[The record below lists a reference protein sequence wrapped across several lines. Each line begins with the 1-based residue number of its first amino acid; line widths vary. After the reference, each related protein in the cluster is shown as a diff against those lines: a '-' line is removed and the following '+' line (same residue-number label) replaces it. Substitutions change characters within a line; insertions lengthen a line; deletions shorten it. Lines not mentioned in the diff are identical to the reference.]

1 MTDIVDK
8 LSKYVAGM
16 GTRDLSQY
24 TAFATAEEIG
34 EAIDEIEKLRKQKQD
49 LIFWFRTNMM
59 YHAKEYSHQEFDAKL
74 KEILDEIEI

>member
-16 GTRDLSQY
+16 GTRDPSQY

-34 EAIDEIEKLRKQKQD
+34 EAIDEIQKLRKQKQD
-49 LIFWFRTNMM
+49 LIFWFRINMM
-59 YHAKEYSHQEFDAKL
+59 HHAKDYSRDEFDAKL
-74 KEILDEIEI
+74 KEILNE